1 MNIAAL
7 SQYNVEKTPLKQLQ
21 PLQKHWK
28 TEPSCSLA
36 VNEQKYFRVDLPH
49 LLTGLLGFFHMDHG

>member
-1 MNIAAL
+1 VNIAAL

-28 TEPSCSLA
+28 TK
-36 VNEQKYFRVDLPH
+36 V
-49 LLTGLLGFFHMDHG
+49 